1 MTLLS
6 SILYQFQGRKKILKS
21 EEVEG
26 KEKVLQL
33 YSCQSLVGGY
43 RPSLQLPYLQ
53 PLVPAALN
61 ISYTPT
67 QCIK

>member
-33 YSCQSLVGGY
+33 YGY
-43 RPSLQLPYLQ
+43 RPFLQLPYLQ

-61 ISYTPT
+61 IRQHNASSKCPF
-67 QCIK
+67 

>member
-43 RPSLQLPYLQ
+43 S
-53 PLVPAALN
+53 
-61 ISYTPT
+61 PT
-67 QCIK
+67 RVTKVGADHGSEFSGW

>member
-26 KEKVLQL
+26 KKKVLQL
-33 YSCQSLVGGY
+33 YLVGGY
-43 RPSLQLPYLQ
+43 RPSLQLHYLQ

-61 ISYTPT
+61 IRQHNASSKCPF
-67 QCIK
+67 